1 MSDRIPSV
9 AVLMST
15 YNGEKYLRE
24 QIDSILNQSE
34 VDIQLVIRDDG
45 SADGTKKILQEYRKN
60 KNITIKYG
68 KNLGVGVSFMKLLC
82 ANIEAD
88 YYAFADQ
95 DDIWMEDKLICAVRM
110 LETQEEPALYGS
122 NQMIA
127 NENGE
132 PVGIRY
138 KQKPPCD
145 FVNSI
150 MSCRISGCT
159 MVMNRKLRVE
169 MSKKINFPSR
179 KYLQIR
185 IHDSWT
191 LAFANAFGVF
201 IYDEIPHILYRQHG
215 DNVVGVVNQ
224 NIAQRIMAFLKT
236 RRNQKIESTRRL
248 LARDLLNTAR
258 SQNMNLVK
266 EKILMDFAMSDSV
279 TRKILLLRNREIRK
293 KLQESRLMFC
303 IKVIM
308 GTV

>member
-110 LETQEEPALYGS
+110 LETQEGPALYGS

-132 PVGIRY
+132 SVGVRY

-150 MSCRISGCT
+150 VSCRISGCT

-201 IYDEIPHILYRQHG
+201 IYDETPHILYRQHG
-215 DNVVGVVNQ
+215 DNVVGVKHETFIERVLGFFELHS
-224 NIAQRIMAFLKT
+224 RG
-236 RRNQKIESTRRL
+236 KIDSTRRL
-248 LARDLLNTAR
+248 LARDLLNTAQSAQMSIKR
-258 SQNMNLVK
+258 
-266 EKILMDFAMSDSV
+266 EKILLNFAMSD
-279 TRKILLLRNREIRK
+279 TFRGKMMLITNHEIRE
-293 KLQESRLMFC
+293 KLQENKIMFC